1 MKLSS
6 KVFNHYIE
14 YLGEVLIRLSISP
27 FFLFPKIYYF
37 YERTVMQ

>member
-27 FFLFPKIYYF
+27 FFFISKNLLFL
-37 YERTVMQ
+37 